1 MNVDEIDAILKAL
14 RQKMSDEED
23 DATFYAMRDATKA
36 IRSWLTTGGDG
47 ELPYAVE
54 LRQWGLLAAD
64 NEADTMDGADRNL
77 ASLPEVPAQQAEQLE
92 RAKTKRI
99 KKAKAATTE
108 QNEMASTHQ
117 PPEPETAGDS
127 DDGLQDA
134 YDEAVVLL
142 NNARYAAARDA
153 FAALETQAVGRLRAD
168 VARYYE
174 EAEAHLAEQVRTR
187 IEKAESHTEKQ
198 PNDYKGQRRLWD
210 KVREVEPENETARAA
225 LQRLEELEQGQKT
238 AQDIERLRENA
249 DHALQNLRLTELN
262 RWLGE
267 AESLQQNND
276 VPHLQP
282 VLDDLVQH
290 ISRDRKSVV

>member
-225 LQRLEELEQGQKT
+225 LQRLEELEQGQ
-238 AQDIERLRENA
+238 
-249 DHALQNLRLTELN
+249 
-262 RWLGE
+262 
-267 AESLQQNND
+267 
-276 VPHLQP
+276 
-282 VLDDLVQH
+282 
-290 ISRDRKSVV
+290 DRKSVV